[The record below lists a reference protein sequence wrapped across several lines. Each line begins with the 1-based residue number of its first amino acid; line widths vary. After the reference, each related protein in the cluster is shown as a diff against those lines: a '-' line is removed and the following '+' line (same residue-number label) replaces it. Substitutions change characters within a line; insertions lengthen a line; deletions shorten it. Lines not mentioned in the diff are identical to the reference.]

1 MIIAR
6 RMTKHPVVANQHMST
21 LEALDLM
28 KRKGVA
34 KLPVLD
40 DNMNLVGIL
49 TEKDILRA
57 SLPEVKELSLLEM
70 AYQVG
75 ITSIESIMTRDVI
88 SITPDT
94 GIEEAARIM
103 VMQDLSFLPVVKDGK
118 LEGVVSKSDMFKI
131 LMDLFGARVY
141 GARITLALDDK
152 VGMIAKISKILAD
165 NNLSIISFCN
175 FSDDE
180 SGKVICTL
188 KVEGTDEKTMRKL
201 LSPLTIAIVD
211 EGEV

>member
-70 AYQVG
+70 AY
-75 ITSIESIMTRDVI
+75 DVI

-188 KVEGTDEKTMRKL
+188 KVEGTDEKTLRKL

>member
-1 MIIAR
+1 MIISR
-6 RMTKHPVVANQHMST
+6 RMSKHPVVANKRMKV
-21 LEALDLM
+21 LEALSLM
-28 KRKGVA
+28 KEKGVA

-40 DNMNLVGIL
+40 DDLSLVGIL

-57 SLPEVKELSLLEM
+57 SLPEVKALSLLEM

-75 ITSIESIMTRDVI
+75 SMSIESIMTKDVI
-88 SITPDT
+88 SITPET

-131 LMDLFGARVY
+131 LMDLFGARAY
-141 GARITLALDDK
+141 GTRITLALEDK
-152 VGMIAKISKILAD
+152 VGMVAKISKILAE
-165 NNLSIISFCN
+165 NNIQIISFN
-175 FSDDE
+175 NIMDDE
-180 SGKVICTL
+180 SGSVICTL
-188 KVEGTDEKTMRKL
+188 KVEGVDKKTLINL
-201 LSPLTIAIVD
+201 LSPVTNAIVD